1 MVVRKIKN
9 EAKTL
14 VKFFV
19 FLPMIMFSM
28 AKTMLRIRKDIGH
41 QNPEMWEQ

>member
-1 MVVRKIKN
+1 MEKIKN

-19 FLPMIMFSM
+19 LLPLVIFSM
-28 AKTMLRIRKDIGH
+28 AKTILRIRKDISH
-41 QNPEMWEQ
+41 PNPEMWE